1 MTEPEPVLKANALR
15 KRYASS
21 RGEPVL
27 ALDGIDLAIG
37 EGEFHAVVGPSG
49 CGKSTL
55 LRTLAGL
62 LEPTSGSVSTGGPVA
77 YLPQSD
83 LLMPWRTVLAN
94 VAVGLELAGVSR
106 PEARER
112 ALAELPRFGLEGFES
127 SWPHELSSGM
137 RQRAALLRTVLAGRR
152 VLMLDEPFG
161 ALDAMTRRS
170 MQEWLLG
177 VREAEQLTV
186 LLVTHDLDEAVLMA
200 DRVSVMTAR
209 PGRLETTV
217 EITLPHPRTD
227 ETTLMPEFAA
237 AKAALLGPLRGAAGE
252 AT

>member
-1 MTEPEPVLKANALR
+1 
-15 KRYASS
+15 
-21 RGEPVL
+21 
-27 ALDGIDLAIG
+27 
-37 EGEFHAVVGPSG
+37 
-49 CGKSTL
+49 
-55 LRTLAGL
+55 
-62 LEPTSGSVSTGGPVA
+62 
-77 YLPQSD
+77 
-83 LLMPWRTVLAN
+83 
-94 VAVGLELAGVSR
+94 
-106 PEARER
+106 
-112 ALAELPRFGLEGFES
+112 
-127 SWPHELSSGM
+127 
-137 RQRAALLRTVLAGRR
+137 
-152 VLMLDEPFG
+152 
-161 ALDAMTRRS
+161 